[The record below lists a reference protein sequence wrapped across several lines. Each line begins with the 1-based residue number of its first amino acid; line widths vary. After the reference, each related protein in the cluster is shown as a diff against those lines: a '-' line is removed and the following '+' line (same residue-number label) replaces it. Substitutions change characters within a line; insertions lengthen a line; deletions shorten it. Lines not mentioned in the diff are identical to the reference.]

1 MTLGTTPWRPSVVEC
16 TIIGEVWCAYLNFPT
31 SRIRLRLILVFCSAR
46 QARDA
51 GRRTIVMSLR
61 RIRCE
66 RVDWVSLAKM
76 ESIGYLLLDFHTTQD
91 V

>member
-1 MTLGTTPWRPSVVEC
+1 VTLGTAPCRPSVVKC

-31 SRIRLRLILVFCSAR
+31 SRIRLRLILAFCSAR
-46 QARDA
+46 QARDF
-51 GRRTIVMSLR
+51 GRRIIVMDLR

-66 RVDWVSLAKM
+66 RVKWVSVAKM
-76 ESIGYLLLDFHTTQD
+76 ESSGYLLLDFHKMQS